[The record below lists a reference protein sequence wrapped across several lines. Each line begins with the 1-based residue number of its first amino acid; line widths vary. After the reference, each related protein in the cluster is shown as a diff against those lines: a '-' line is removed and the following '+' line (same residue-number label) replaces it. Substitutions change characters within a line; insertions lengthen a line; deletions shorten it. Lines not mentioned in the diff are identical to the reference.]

1 MTTKNRAELVEM
13 AADELGLSSS
23 GNSVEAED
31 AAKIDAKLDGLLAEL
46 ELRGVASVP
55 DLAEIPVEYCGPLSE
70 LLANENSVTFGR
82 QRMARSDREGVED
95 RLKVM
100 VQRVAPAKATMD
112 TDHALQGHGHMT
124 YSRWAR
130 GY

>member
-112 TDHALQGHGHMT
+112 ADHALQGHGHMT
-124 YSRWAR
+124 YSRWQR